1 MGVVMQI
8 QEEKLADTLVVK
20 PLVKRIDASF
30 APEFKAVMLDR
41 IGSGNVKIL
50 LELSEVDFIDSSGLG
65 AIVSILKALAGRGGI
80 AICGLRETVGAV
92 FRLSHMDKIFRIFP
106 SKEDALREFGTGK

>member
-1 MGVVMQI
+1 MQI